1 MRRVLVANRGEI
13 ACRIIRAAQNLG
25 IETCAVYSDADE
37 GALHTELATRS
48 VHIGESP
55 ALQSYLRMDKLIE
68 VAQENDCD
76 SVHPGYGFLSESSE
90 FARQV
95 LAKQL
100 VWVGPSPECI
110 DAMGDKA
117 RARKLAKSLGIALLE
132 GSDPINS
139 EVSAEQIYALAER
152 VGYPLLVKAAAGG
165 GGIGMKLVQSPETL
179 LATVESTQTMAARAF
194 GSSVV
199 YLERYLRRA
208 RHIEIQIFG
217 FGDGRAVHLFERDC
231 SIQRR
236 YQKIIEEAPAVGLP
250 QSTLDTLCQSAI
262 KLAES
267 QSYSGVGTVEFIV
280 DDDTGDGFFLEMN
293 TRIQVEHPVTEMI
306 TGIDLVGMQL
316 RHAYNMSLPQTVF
329 EPKRQDF
336 AIECRV
342 YAENPRKRFL
352 PSPGVLARCEFPPI
366 HEGLR
371 VDTGVKEGVTITP
384 YYDPMIAKL
393 IARGSTRAEAIARM
407 IAALKGTRVEGVTT
421 NIEFLIQIMQDHRYK
436 QGRLHTAFVDDLATS
451 VVPK

>member
-13 ACRIIRAAQNLG
+13 ACRIIRAAQDLG

-37 GALHTELATRS
+37 GAPHTELATCS
-48 VHIGESP
+48 VHVGESP
-55 ALQSYLRMDKLIE
+55 ATQSYLRMDKLIA
-68 VAQENDCD
+68 VALENGCD
-76 SVHPGYGFLSESSE
+76 AVHPGYGFLSESSE
-90 FARQV
+90 FAQQV
-95 LAKQL
+95 LDNQL
-100 VWVGPSPECI
+100 IWIGPSPECI
-110 DAMGDKA
+110 KTMGDKA
-117 RARKLAKSLGIALLE
+117 RARDLAKSLGISLLE
-132 GSDPINS
+132 GSDQIDS
-139 EVSAEQIYALAER
+139 EASAEQIYALGES

-165 GGIGMKLVQSPETL
+165 GGIGMKLVQSPESL
-179 LATVESTQTMAARAF
+179 LATVASTQTMAARTF

-236 YQKIIEEAPAVGLP
+236 YQKIIEEAPAVGLS
-250 QSTLDTLCQSAI
+250 QQTLDTLCQSAV

-280 DDDTGDGFFLEMN
+280 DDGTGDGFFLEMN

-306 TGIDLVGMQL
+306 TGIDLVGMQF
-316 RHAYNMSLPQTVF
+316 RHAYNLSLPQTVF
-329 EPKRQDF
+329 EPKRQGF
-336 AIECRV
+336 AVECRV

-352 PSPGVLARCEFPPI
+352 PSPGVLSTCEFPSTNDV
-366 HEGLR
+366 LR
-371 VDTGVKEGVTITP
+371 VDTGVREGVAITP

-393 IARGSTRAEAIARM
+393 VAKGATREEAIAQM
-407 IAALKGTRVEGVTT
+407 ILALKNTRLEGVST
-421 NIEFLIQIMQDHRYK
+421 NIEFLLQIMEDDRYK
-436 QGRLHTAFVDDLATS
+436 HGLLHTAFVDDFDT
-451 VVPK
+451 